1 MEVCNLL
8 GFLGK
13 AAVCFA
19 AAKLMKSNFI
29 AGYVRI
35 LSKYAPTTA

>member
-13 AAVCFA
+13 AEVCFA
-19 AAKLMKSNFI
+19 AEKLMKSKLI

-35 LSKYAPTTA
+35 LSKHVPTTA